1 MATVYYKRN
10 SGTNWNANASWTT
23 DNDVTSATNTGT
35 YPKAT
40 DTANFKLNS
49 SDCTI
54 NATSAC
60 AIVDCT
66 GYTGTLTQSAN
77 MTTTG
82 NVTFSSGMTFTPNTQ
97 YWVQTGSAIITTNG
111 KHFYNFQS
119 NISGGGTITLA
130 DDLHGTGLLYI
141 HDNTTFAGSGNI
153 FWSGSFGV
161 YYATICAGRTIT
173 FDGTGSLLGH
183 VGQINSNIIINT
195 SGTITFGS
203 ASENFFLYGGDG
215 TGTFTY
221 TAGTIAYYD
230 ASTVFEMG
238 WGTYSVNGMTI
249 QNAYL
254 HIPYGASPFTSTL
267 TSDAQFNGFTRD
279 WHNNVLACGS
289 HAVTITGDLDNSG
302 SDATPFTGTGTFI
315 FNGTTTL
322 KSNSITFPGN
332 FTINAGK
339 TVHLTSGKTYIVL
352 GIATLPGTSGN
363 HIVLDATTPSSVAY
377 FYPATLGTI
386 TYTNATDIDSTR
398 AGTPTQTTLDTQTN
412 VAAWT
417 QYEVRT
423 FNIASPISA
432 YTYRVNVTVNQSG
445 NISAINEL
453 ALMVGGVTQS
463 SLMTSNTAPSG
474 TASADTEFSSI
485 YPAWKAFNQ
494 DGNTN
499 TTWASTNTE
508 LPHYLQYT
516 FNNGLTLKTI
526 TSYSIQA
533 RVTVSVSQMP
543 KTWTLIAISYSPITT
558 TGGSITR
565 TVNWALVSYY
575 PLPCFKP

>member
-35 YPKAT
+35 YPEAT

-66 GYTGTLTQSAN
+66 GYTGTLTQSAK

-111 KHFYNFQS
+111 KHFYNFQP

-153 FWSGSFGV
+153 FWSGSFAV
-161 YYATICAGRTIT
+161 NYANICAGRTIT
-173 FDGTGSLLGH
+173 FDGTGSLLGS

-203 ASENFFLYGGDG
+203 ASINSFLYGGDG

-230 ASTVFEMG
+230 ASTGFVMG

-254 HIPYGASPFTSTL
+254 HIPSGASPFTSTL

-339 TVHLTSGKTYIVL
+339 TVTFSASKNYIITGNLTLNAGSTLTLGAGGTTVVSGTFS
-352 GIATLPGTSGN
+352 ANGTSGSHVTFN
-363 HIVLDATTPSSVAY
+363 TTTPSSVAY
-377 FYPATLGTI
+377 FNSVTLGTI
-386 TYTNATDIDSTR
+386 TYVDATDIDSS
-398 AGTPTQTTLDTQTN
+398 AGLNKVP
-412 VAAWT
+412 
-417 QYEVRT
+417 
-423 FNIASPISA
+423 
-432 YTYRVNVTVNQSG
+432 
-445 NISAINEL
+445 
-453 ALMVGGVTQS
+453 
-463 SLMTSNTAPSG
+463 LMTSNTAPSG
-474 TASADTEFSSI
+474 VASADSST
-485 YPAWKAFNQ
+485 YPDANSAFRVFNGAYAAYLT
-494 DGNTN
+494 DCWYTN
-499 TTWASTNTE
+499 SGGGSNHWIQYQFTSAQIINCYVVGGTTTNDT
-508 LPHYLQYT
+508 T
-516 FNNGLTLKTI
+516 ANRK
-526 TSYSIQA
+526 
-533 RVTVSVSQMP
+533 P
-543 KTWTLIAISYSPITT
+543 KNWTLVASNTGAFGGEETT
-558 TGGSITR
+558 LDTR
-565 TVNWALVSYY
+565 TN
-575 PLPCFKP
+575 